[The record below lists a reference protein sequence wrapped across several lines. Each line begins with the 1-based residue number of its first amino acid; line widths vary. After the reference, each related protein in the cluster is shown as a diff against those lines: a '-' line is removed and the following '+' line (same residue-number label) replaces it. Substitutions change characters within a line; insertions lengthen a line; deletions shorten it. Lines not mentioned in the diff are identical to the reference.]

1 VNRATLAGLGYVY
14 VALALPALIVGPTH
28 QRVQAALLTG
38 AIFAY
43 LWFLASLSAQLVRF
57 DPSGFFAS
65 VVGLGGAANVALF
78 VIATLSGSPLI
89 VAPASA
95 CAATVIVGSSLAA
108 WRARKIPKWFGQA
121 GLVGGAGVLGVGIAE
136 GAANWTFAGDSIFAS
151 SLGFMVWVVVTATYL
166 LRR

>member
-1 VNRATLAGLGYVY
+1 MLPALGYVY
-14 VALALPALIVGPTH
+14 VALALPALIAGPMH
-28 QRVQAALLTG
+28 QQLQSALLTG

-57 DPSGFFAS
+57 DPTGFFAS

-78 VIATLSGSPLI
+78 VIGTISGSPLL

-121 GLVGGAGVLGVGIAE
+121 GLVGGAGVLGVGFAE